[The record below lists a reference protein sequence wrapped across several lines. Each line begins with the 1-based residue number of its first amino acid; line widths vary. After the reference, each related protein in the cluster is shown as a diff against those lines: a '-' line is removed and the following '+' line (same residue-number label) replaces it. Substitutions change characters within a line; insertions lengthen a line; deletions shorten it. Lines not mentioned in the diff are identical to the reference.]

1 MNAMTAVRTVFPK
14 WGLLTAAF
22 LFMLDRLS
30 KYIIVEKVMRPPGVV
45 ETPFFT
51 NHVIPVLPFFDLRMA
66 WNYGISFSLFNS
78 GTDAMVFALLAVQVI
93 ITAGLCWYMWRIDSF
108 WMQIAAGM
116 IVGGA
121 LGNVLDRA
129 LYGAV
134 ADFLDFYWGDLHFP
148 TFNVADSC
156 ISVGVALWLLDA
168 ARSASHHA
176 PAPQG
181 PKDSTQ

>member
-1 MNAMTAVRTVFPK
+1 MTAARTAFPT
-14 WGLLTAAF
+14 WGLLTAAVMF
-22 LFMLDRLS
+22 VLDRVS
-30 KYIIVEKVMRPPGVV
+30 KYIMVEQIMRPPGVG

-51 NHVIPVLPFFDLRMA
+51 NKVIAVLPFFDLRMA

-78 GTDAMVFALLAVQVI
+78 GTEVMVMVLLAVQLG
-93 ITAGLCWYMWRIDSF
+93 ITIGLCWYMWRIESL
-108 WMQIAAGM
+108 WMQVAAGM
-116 IVGGA
+116 IIGGA

-134 ADFLDFYWGDLHFP
+134 ADFLDFYWGDWHFP

-176 PAPQG
+176 PAPQS
-181 PKDSTQ
+181 PKD

>member
-1 MNAMTAVRTVFPK
+1 MTQGSPARIALPA
-14 WGLLTAAF
+14 WGLVTAAVMF
-22 LFMLDRLS
+22 VLDRLS
-30 KYIIVEKVMRPPGVV
+30 KYIMVEVVMRPPGVT
-45 ETPFFT
+45 ETPYFT
-51 NHVIPVLPFFDLRMA
+51 DKLISVLPIFDLRMA

-78 GTDAMVFALLAVQVI
+78 GSNGMVIVLLAVQLA
-93 ITAGLCWYMWRIDSF
+93 ITAGLCWYMWRLDSF

-134 ADFLDFYWGDLHFP
+134 ADFLDFYWGDMHFP
-148 TFNVADSC
+148 TFNIADSC

-168 ARSASHHA
+168 ARSASHDA

-181 PKDSTQ
+181 PKD